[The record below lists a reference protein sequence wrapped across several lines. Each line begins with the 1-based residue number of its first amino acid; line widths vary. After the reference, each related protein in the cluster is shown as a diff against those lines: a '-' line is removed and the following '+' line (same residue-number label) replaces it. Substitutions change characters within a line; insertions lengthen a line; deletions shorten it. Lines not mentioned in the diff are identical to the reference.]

1 MKFFILFL
9 FFTPHV
15 FSGVIEPVS
24 HRDDESER
32 LFQESLTQLT
42 TSLGGLSHLA
52 KQDYVPALQLLGFL
66 SQDLKEAE
74 NFVRIRVKI
83 N

>member
-1 MKFFILFL
+1 MKIFILFL

-32 LFQESLTQLT
+32 LFHESLIQLT
-42 TSLGGLSHLA
+42 ISLGGLSHLA
-52 KQDYVPALQLLGFL
+52 KTMSLPYSF
-66 SQDLKEAE
+66 
-74 NFVRIRVKI
+74 
-83 N
+83 